1 MKKIYSIILTATALI
16 LASPMVGAQNG
27 DATTYGEYSINGQ
40 ITDPNHGTI
49 LQWPKDN
56 GVHVDDGASFG
67 YSKNISS
74 PQSDGTYWIKLE
86 SFATGDA
93 TFVQTSVPADIVLV
107 LDISSSM
114 CSYRGTDVDYF
125 LDVNYVFNHI
135 NSSNGAGSAKPFTY
149 RWINEYKNELY
160 YLAPGAENNATNRK
174 QIGTETT
181 GTGGNTRYFLYYED
195 GGTKYYLNPNGT
207 VAGTTRPAGVT
218 SNSATIYTGSLIHY
232 RQKERIDALK
242 TAVKAFIDVIDH
254 NDQYEDETNDK
265 PRGGRLGNRI
275 SIVTFAGDTTIV
287 NALNVGDLGSGKAAQ
302 LKDKVDMIV
311 LAGSTRQDRGL
322 QAANNQL
329 KNYAQAGSSRTVVL
343 FTDGEPYYSN
353 TSTST
358 LYNNGIT
365 QALKAKTA
373 DNPAT
378 STVEGYGATVF
389 TVGLFSS
396 TQGENSNVWKFMNYM
411 SSNAPS
417 ASSMTSP
424 GSDFDK
430 NLNFYKDA
438 TSDTVDLTAVFTEI
452 ANQSGGSSTAL
463 SAASANVDVVSNSF
477 ILPEGTNTDNV
488 ASVVKLFFAKLD
500 HMENG
505 EYVFEEE
512 YLKDHTPANYTYKV
526 LNANGTPTGDPIKVD
541 AGVNV
546 TLSGTR
552 EIKVKGF
559 DYRSCFCGPIYKDN
573 YDPAQHTAAENAD
586 PANIKGY
593 QGYKLIIMIPI
604 KMNPDAV
611 GGPNVA
617 TNAAGSGI
625 FITDGDQ
632 SALVPYISPTVSL
645 PVNIHITKKGLDAGE
660 SAKFRIDRAVLPE
673 GDVNVTTLTDWHYVS
688 TVFVTNSPNTH
699 QHTTAGD
706 PIVKVIGLPANIEV
720 TEGTGESATTKQ
732 KNVVYRITEEPWSWS
747 YDPQTAPQYTNTS
760 SVTNPFTFDNKKKD
774 NIDVQ
779 VRHAESK
786 ATNIFKRGV
795 ATATG
800 NALFDDSK
808 DNGR

>member
-1 MKKIYSIILTATALI
+1 MKQLYSIILTATVL
-16 LASPMVGAQNG
+16 LAFSPMASAQG
-27 DATTYGEYSINGQ
+27 QYSIDGQ
-40 ITDPNHGTI
+40 IKDPKHGTT
-49 LQWPKDN
+49 LLWPKDN

-114 CSYRGTDVDYF
+114 CSYRGTDMDYF

-135 NSSNGAGSAKPFTY
+135 NSSNGAGEAKPFNY
-149 RWINEYKNELY
+149 KYINQYKSNLY
-160 YLAPGAENNATNRK
+160 YLAPGAENNAANRK
-174 QIGTETT
+174 QIGTETS
-181 GTGGNTRYFLYYED
+181 GSGNNTKYYLYYED
-195 GGTKYYLNPNGT
+195 GGTKYYLNPDGT

-218 SNSATIYTGSLIHY
+218 GNTTTLYAGILVHY
-232 RQKERIDALK
+232 RQRERIDALK

-254 NDQYEDETNDK
+254 NDEYEDDDDDDPTNDK
-265 PRGGRLGNRI
+265 QRDSRLGNRI
-275 SIVTFAGDTTIV
+275 SIITFAGTASVV
-287 NALNVGDLGSGKAAQ
+287 NALNVGDLGDGKAAT
-302 LKDKVDMIV
+302 LKDKVDKIV
-311 LAGSTRQDRGL
+311 LAGNTRQDRGL
-322 QAANNQL
+322 EAANTQL
-329 KNYAQAGSSRTVVL
+329 GNYAQTGSTRTVVL
-343 FTDGEPYYSN
+343 FTDGEPYWSG
-353 TSTST
+353 TSTNT

-365 QALKAKTA
+365 QALKTKKE
-373 DNPAT
+373 DDPST
-378 STVEGYGATVF
+378 SDVEGYGATVF
-389 TVGLFSS
+389 TVGLFS
-396 TQGENSNVWKFMNYM
+396 TTHNGDNVWKFMNYM

-424 GSDFDK
+424 GSDFDSG
-430 NLNFYKDA
+430 LGFYKDA
-438 TSDTVDLTAVFTEI
+438 TSETVDLTAVFTEI
-452 ANQSGGSSTAL
+452 ASQAGGSSTAL

-477 ILPEGTNTDNV
+477 ILPDGTNTDNV
-488 ASVVKLFFAKLD
+488 ASVVKLFFAKLEKI
-500 HMENG
+500 ENG
-505 EYVFEEE
+505 EYKFYEE
-512 YLKDHTPANYTYKV
+512 YLKGHTPADYTYKV

-541 AGVNV
+541 ANVNV

-573 YDPAQHTAAENAD
+573 YDPSQHTDAENAD

-632 SALVPYISPTVSL
+632 NALVPYISPTVSL
-645 PVNIHITKKGLDAGE
+645 PVNIHITKTGLEPGE
-660 SAKFRIDRAVLPE
+660 SAKFKIERAILPE
-673 GDVNVTTLTDWHYVS
+673 GNVNVANLTDWHYVS
-688 TVFVTNSPNTH
+688 TVFVTKR
-699 QHTTAGD
+699 QGQTTE
-706 PIVKVIGLPANIEV
+706 PIVKVTGLPANVEV
-720 TEGTGESATTKQ
+720 KEGTGESATTKQ
-732 KNVVYRITEEPWSWS
+732 KDVVYRITEEPWSWS
-747 YDPQTAPQYTNTS
+747 YDPQTDPQYTNTS
-760 SVTNPFTFDNKKKD
+760 SITNPFTFDNKKKD
-774 NIDVQ
+774 NIDVL

-786 ATNIFKRGV
+786 ATNIFKSGV
-795 ATATG
+795 VT
-800 NALFDDSK
+800 NNVRYDDSK
-808 DNGR
+808 TNSR

>member
-1 MKKIYSIILTATALI
+1 MKQLYSIILTATAL
-16 LASPMVGAQNG
+16 LAISPMAGAQNR
-27 DATTYGEYSINGQ
+27 DATYGEYSINGQ
-40 ITDPNHGTI
+40 IKDHKYGTI
-49 LQWPKDN
+49 LDWPKDN
-56 GVHVDDGASFG
+56 GVHIDDGASFG

-114 CSYRGTDVDYF
+114 CSYRGSDMGYF

-135 NSSNGAGSAKPFTY
+135 NSSNGAGEAKPFSY
-149 RWINEYKNELY
+149 KYINTYKNDLY
-160 YLAPGAENNATNRK
+160 YLAPGAENNAANRK

-181 GTGGNTRYFLYYED
+181 GGGNNTRYYLYYTD

-207 VAGTTRPAGVT
+207 VAGTDRPSGVT
-218 SNSATIYTGSLIHY
+218 GNTTTLYTGTLIHY

-242 TAVKAFIDVIDH
+242 TAVNAFIDVIDH
-254 NDQYEDETNDK
+254 NDQYEDSTNDH
-265 PRGGRLGNRI
+265 PREGGRLGNRI
-275 SIVTFAGDTTIV
+275 SIVTFAGTASVV
-287 NALNVGDLGSGKAAQ
+287 NALNVGDLGNGKAAE
-302 LKDKVDMIV
+302 LKDKVNKIV

-322 QAANNQL
+322 EQANSQFGS
-329 KNYAQAGSSRTVVL
+329 YAQAGSTRTVVL

-353 TSTST
+353 TSTTT

-365 QALKAKTA
+365 QAKKAKTA
-373 DNPAT
+373 DNPTT

-396 TQGENSNVWKFMNYM
+396 THGENSDVWKFMNYM

-417 ASSMTSP
+417 AESMSSP

-430 NLNFYKDA
+430 NLKFYKDA
-438 TSDTVDLTAVFTEI
+438 TSDTVDLTAVFKEI
-452 ANQSGGSSTAL
+452 AEQSGGSSTAL

-477 ILPEGTNTDNV
+477 ILPDDTDTDNIS
-488 ASVVKLFFAKLD
+488 SVVKLFFAKLEKI
-500 HMENG
+500 ENG
-505 EYVFEEE
+505 EYKFYEE
-512 YLKDHTPANYTYKV
+512 YLKGHTPADYTYKV

-541 AGVNV
+541 ANVNV

-573 YDPAQHTAAENAD
+573 YDPSQHTAAENAD

-617 TNAAGSGI
+617 TNASGSGI

-645 PVNIHITKKGLDAGE
+645 PVNIHITKTGLSDGE
-660 SAKFRIDRAVLPE
+660 SAKFKIERAILPE
-673 GDVNVTTLTDWHYVS
+673 GDVNVSTLTGWHYVS
-688 TVFVTNSPNTH
+688 TVFVTKRKG
-699 QHTTAGD
+699 TTGD
-706 PIVKVIGLPANIEV
+706 PIVKVIGLPANIDV
-720 TEGTGESATTKQ
+720 TEGEGDSATTKQ

-747 YDPQTAPQYTNTS
+747 YDPQTAPQYTNTMS
-760 SVTNPFTFDNKKKD
+760 IVNPFTFGNKKKD
-774 NIDVQ
+774 NIDVLI
-779 VRHAESK
+779 RHAESK
-786 ATNIFKRGV
+786 ATNIFKSGV
-795 ATATG
+795 VT
-800 NALFDDSK
+800 NNVRYDDSK
-808 DNGR
+808 TNSR

>member
-114 CSYRGTDVDYF
+114 CSYRGTDMGYF

-149 RWINEYKNELY
+149 RWINEYKNDLY
-160 YLAPGAENNATNRK
+160 YLAPDAENNATNRK
-174 QIGTETT
+174 PIGTETT
-181 GTGGNTRYFLYYED
+181 TSGNTTRYFLYYTD

-207 VAGTTRPAGVT
+207 VAGTTRPDGVT
-218 SNSATIYTGSLIHY
+218 SNTATLYTGSLIHY

-254 NDQYEDETNDK
+254 NDAYEDDTNDK
-265 PRGGRLGNRI
+265 PRDERLGNRI
-275 SIVTFAGDTTIV
+275 SIITFAGSASVV

-311 LAGSTRQDRGL
+311 LAGSTRQDLGL
-322 QAANNQL
+322 QSANTQL
-329 KNYAQAGSSRTVVL
+329 GNYAKAGSTRTVVL

-353 TSTST
+353 TNTNT

-365 QALKAKTA
+365 QALKTKTK

-378 STVEGYGATVF
+378 EDTVEGYGATVF

-396 TQGENSNVWKFMNYM
+396 THNGDNVWKFMNYM

-424 GSDFDK
+424 GSDFDSG
-430 NLNFYKDA
+430 LNYYKDA

-452 ANQSGGSSTAL
+452 ASQAGGSSTAL

-477 ILPEGTNTDNV
+477 ILPDGTNTDNV

-500 HMENG
+500 KIENG
-505 EYVFEEE
+505 EYKFKEE
-512 YLKDHTPANYTYKV
+512 YLKGYTPADYTYKV

-541 AGVNV
+541 ANVSV

-632 SALVPYISPTVSL
+632 NALVPYISPTVSL
-645 PVNIHITKKGLDAGE
+645 PVNIHITKTGLEAGE
-660 SAKFRIDRAVLPE
+660 SAKFEIERAILPE
-673 GDVNVTTLTDWHYVS
+673 GDVNVTTLTGWHYVS
-688 TVFVTNSPNTH
+688 TVFVTKRKG
-699 QHTTAGD
+699 TTGD
-706 PIVKVIGLPANIEV
+706 PIVKVIGLPANIDV
-720 TEGTGESATTKQ
+720 TEGEGDSATTSQ

-747 YDPQTAPQYTNTS
+747 YDPQTAPQYTNTTS
-760 SVTNPFTFDNKKKD
+760 ITNPFTFGNKKKD
-774 NIDVQ
+774 NIDVLI
-779 VRHAESK
+779 RHAESK
-786 ATNIFKRGV
+786 ATNIFKSGV
-795 ATATG
+795 VTG
-800 NALFDDSK
+800 NVRFDDSK

>member
-1 MKKIYSIILTATALI
+1 MKKIYSIILTATAL
-16 LASPMVGAQNG
+16 LAFSPMAGAQG
-27 DATTYGEYSINGQ
+27 QYSIDGQ
-40 ITDPNHGTI
+40 IKDPKDHTTT
-49 LQWPKDN
+49 LKWPKDN

-114 CSYRGTDVDYF
+114 CSYRGTDMDYF

-135 NSSNGAGSAKPFTY
+135 NSSNGAGEAKPFNY
-149 RWINEYKNELY
+149 KYINQYKSNLY
-160 YLAPGAENNATNRK
+160 YLAPGAENNAANRK
-174 QIGTETT
+174 QIGTETS
-181 GTGGNTRYFLYYED
+181 GSGNNTKYYLYYED
-195 GGTKYYLNPNGT
+195 GGTKYYLNPDGT

-218 SNSATIYTGSLIHY
+218 GNTTTLYAGILVHY
-232 RQKERIDALK
+232 RQRERIDALK

-254 NDQYEDETNDK
+254 NDEYEDDDDDDPTNDK
-265 PRGGRLGNRI
+265 QRDSRLGNRI
-275 SIVTFAGDTTIV
+275 SIITFAGTASVV
-287 NALNVGDLGSGKAAQ
+287 NALNVGDLGDGKAAT
-302 LKDKVDMIV
+302 LKDKVDKIV
-311 LAGSTRQDRGL
+311 LAGNTRQDRGL
-322 QAANNQL
+322 EAANTQL
-329 KNYAQAGSSRTVVL
+329 GTYAQAGSTRTVVL
-343 FTDGEPYYSN
+343 FTDGEPYWSG
-353 TSTST
+353 TSTNT

-365 QALKAKTA
+365 QALKTKTE
-373 DNPAT
+373 DNPST

-396 TQGENSNVWKFMNYM
+396 THNGDNVWKFMNYM
-411 SSNAPS
+411 SSNAPT

-424 GSDFDK
+424 GSDFDSG
-430 NLNFYKDA
+430 LGYYKDA
-438 TSDTVDLTAVFTEI
+438 TSETVDLTAVFTEI
-452 ANQSGGSSTAL
+452 ASQAGGSSTSL

-477 ILPEGTNTDNV
+477 ILPENTDNDNI

-500 HMENG
+500 KIENG
-505 EYVFEEE
+505 EYKFEEE
-512 YLKDHTPANYTYKV
+512 YIKGHTPANYTYRV

-541 AGVNV
+541 ANVGV

-559 DYRSCFCGPIYKDN
+559 DYRSCFCGPIYKDG
-573 YDPAQHTAAENAD
+573 YDPKQHTAAENAD

-625 FITDGDQ
+625 FITDGEEN
-632 SALVPYISPTVSL
+632 ALVPYISPTVSL
-645 PVNIHITKKGLDAGE
+645 PVNIHITKTGLEAGE
-660 SAKFRIDRAVLPE
+660 SAKFKIERAILPE
-673 GDVNVTTLTDWHYVS
+673 GDVNVANLTEWHYVS
-688 TVFVTNSPNTH
+688 TVFVTKR
-699 QHTTAGD
+699 QGQTTD
-706 PIVKVIGLPANIEV
+706 PIVKVIGLPANVEV
-720 TEGTGESATTKQ
+720 KEGTGESAVTKQ
-732 KNVVYRITEEPWSWS
+732 KDVVYRITEEPWSWS
-747 YDPQTAPQYTNTS
+747 YDPQTDPQYTNTS

-774 NIDVQ
+774 NIDVL

-786 ATNIFKRGV
+786 ATNIFKSGV
-795 ATATG
+795 VT
-800 NALFDDSK
+800 NNVRYDDSK
-808 DNGR
+808 TNSR

>member
-1 MKKIYSIILTATALI
+1 MKQLYSIILTATAL
-16 LASPMVGAQNG
+16 LAISPMAGAQNR
-27 DATTYGEYSINGQ
+27 DATYGEWSINGQ
-40 ITDPNHGTI
+40 IKDLKYGTI
-49 LQWPKDN
+49 LAWPNNN
-56 GVHVDDGASFG
+56 GVHIDNGASFG
-67 YSKNISS
+67 YSKDISS

-93 TFVQTSVPADIVLV
+93 TFIQTSVPADIVLV

-114 CSYRGTDVDYF
+114 CNTRGNKTDYYVDVDYVSNH
-125 LDVNYVFNHI
+125 VNTG
-135 NSSNGAGSAKPFTY
+135 NGGLEPFTY
-149 RWINEYKNELY
+149 TNIHNNESVLY

-181 GTGGNTRYFLYYED
+181 GSGNNTKYYLYYTD
-195 GGTKYYLNPNGT
+195 GGTKYYLNPNGS
-207 VAGTTRPAGVT
+207 VAGTTRPDGVRGAST
-218 SNSATIYTGSLIHY
+218 TLFTGSLIHY
-232 RQKERIDALK
+232 RRQQRIDALRS
-242 TAVKAFIDVIDH
+242 AVNAFIDVIDH
-254 NDQYEDETNDK
+254 NDQYEDDTNDK
-265 PRGGRLGNRI
+265 PREGGRLGNRI
-275 SIVTFAGDTTIV
+275 SIITFASADNVTVV
-287 NALNVGDLGSGKAAQ
+287 NALNLGDLGSGKAAQ
-302 LKDKVDMIV
+302 LKNKVNSIR
-311 LAGSTRQDRGL
+311 LYSGTRQDEGL
-322 QAANNQL
+322 IAANTQL
-329 KNYAQAGSSRTVVL
+329 GNYAQAGSSRTVVL
-343 FTDGEPYYSN
+343 FTDGDPYAGNLSD
-353 TSTST
+353 TEI
-358 LYNNGIT
+358 YNYGLT
-365 QALKAKTA
+365 AALKAKTK
-373 DNPAT
+373 DDPET
-378 STVEGYGATVF
+378 STVEGYGATVY
-389 TVGLFSS
+389 TVGLFSQ
-396 TQGENSNVWKFMNYM
+396 TYGENTEIWRFMNYA

-477 ILPEGTNTDNV
+477 ILPDGTNTDNV

-512 YLKDHTPANYTYKV
+512 FLKGHTPASYTYRV
-526 LNANGTPTGDPIKVD
+526 LNDNGTPTGDPIKVD
-541 AGVNV
+541 ANVNV

-573 YDPAQHTAAENAD
+573 YDPSQHTDAENAD
-586 PANIKGY
+586 PANIKDY

-617 TNAAGSGI
+617 TNASGSGI

-645 PVNIHITKKGLDAGE
+645 PVNIHIKKTGLSDGE
-660 SAKFRIDRAVLPE
+660 SAKFRIERAILPE
-673 GDVNVTTLTDWHYVS
+673 GDVNVTTLTGWHYVS
-688 TVFVTNSPNTH
+688 TVFVTKRKG
-699 QHTTAGD
+699 TTGD
-706 PIVKVIGLPANIEV
+706 PIVKVIGLPADIDV
-720 TEGTGESATTKQ
+720 TEGEGDSATTQK

-747 YDPQTAPQYTNTS
+747 YDPQTAPQYTNTIS
-760 SVTNPFTFDNKKKD
+760 ITNPFTFDNKKKE
-774 NIDVQ
+774 NIDVLIK
-779 VRHAESK
+779 HAESK
-786 ATNIFKRGV
+786 ATNSFKPKADGSTV
-795 ATATG
+795 G
-800 NALFDDSK
+800 DVKYDDSK
-808 DNGR
+808 TNTRP

>member
-1 MKKIYSIILTATALI
+1 MKQLYSIILTATVL
-16 LASPMVGAQNG
+16 LAFSPMASAQG
-27 DATTYGEYSINGQ
+27 QYSIDGQ
-40 ITDPNHGTI
+40 IKDPKHGTT
-49 LQWPKDN
+49 LLWPKDN

-114 CSYRGTDVDYF
+114 CSYRGTDMDYF

-135 NSSNGAGSAKPFTY
+135 NSSNGAGEAKPFNY
-149 RWINEYKNELY
+149 KYINQYKSNLY
-160 YLAPGAENNATNRK
+160 YLAPGAENNAANRK
-174 QIGTETT
+174 QIGTETS
-181 GTGGNTRYFLYYED
+181 GSGNNTKYYLYYED
-195 GGTKYYLNPNGT
+195 GGTKYYLNPDGT

-218 SNSATIYTGSLIHY
+218 GNTTTLYAGILVHY
-232 RQKERIDALK
+232 RQRERIDALK

-254 NDQYEDETNDK
+254 NDEYEDDDDDDPTNDK
-265 PRGGRLGNRI
+265 QRDSRLGNRI
-275 SIVTFAGDTTIV
+275 SIITFAGTASVV
-287 NALNVGDLGSGKAAQ
+287 NALNVGDLGDGKAAT
-302 LKDKVDMIV
+302 LKDKVDKIV
-311 LAGSTRQDRGL
+311 LAGNTRQDRGL
-322 QAANNQL
+322 EAANTQL
-329 KNYAQAGSSRTVVL
+329 GNYAQTGSTRTVVL
-343 FTDGEPYYSN
+343 FTDGEPYWSG
-353 TSTST
+353 TSTNT

-365 QALKAKTA
+365 QALKTKKE
-373 DNPAT
+373 DDPST
-378 STVEGYGATVF
+378 SDVEGYGATVF
-389 TVGLFSS
+389 TVGLFS
-396 TQGENSNVWKFMNYM
+396 TTHNGDNVWKFMNYM

-424 GSDFDK
+424 GSDFDSG
-430 NLNFYKDA
+430 LGFYKDA
-438 TSDTVDLTAVFTEI
+438 TSETVDLTAVFTEI
-452 ANQSGGSSTAL
+452 ASQAGGSSTAL

-477 ILPEGTNTDNV
+477 ILPDGTNTDNV

-512 YLKDHTPANYTYKV
+512 YLKGHTPADYTYKV

-541 AGVNV
+541 ANVSV

-559 DYRSCFCGPIYKDN
+559 DYRSCFCGPIYKDG
-573 YDPAQHTAAENAD
+573 YDPKQHTAAENAD

-593 QGYKLIIMIPI
+593 QGYKIIIMIPI

-625 FITDGDQ
+625 FITDGEQ
-632 SALVPYISPTVSL
+632 NALVPYISPTVSL
-645 PVNIHITKKGLDAGE
+645 PVNIHITKSGLEPGE
-660 SAKFRIDRAVLPE
+660 SAKFKIERAILPE
-673 GDVNVTTLTDWHYVS
+673 GNVNVANLTEWHYVS
-688 TVFVTNSPNTH
+688 TVFVTKR
-699 QHTTAGD
+699 QGQTTD
-706 PIVKVIGLPANIEV
+706 PIVKVIGLPANVEV
-720 TEGTGESATTKQ
+720 KEGTGESAVTKQ
-732 KNVVYRITEEPWSWS
+732 KDVVYRITEEPWSWS
-747 YDPQTAPQYTNTS
+747 YDPQTDPQYTNTS
-760 SVTNPFTFDNKKKD
+760 SITNPFTFDNKKKD
-774 NIDVQ
+774 NIDVL

-795 ATATG
+795 VDG
-800 NALFDDSK
+800 NVRYDDSK
-808 DNGR
+808 TNTRP

>member
-1 MKKIYSIILTATALI
+1 MKQLYSIILTATAL
-16 LASPMVGAQNG
+16 LAISPMAGAQNR
-27 DATTYGEYSINGQ
+27 DATYGEWSINGQ
-40 ITDPNHGTI
+40 IKDLKYGTI
-49 LQWPKDN
+49 LAWPNNN
-56 GVHVDDGASFG
+56 GVHIDNGASFG
-67 YSKNISS
+67 YSKDISS

-93 TFVQTSVPADIVLV
+93 TFIQTSVPADIVLV

-114 CSYRGTDVDYF
+114 CNTRGNKTDYYVDVDYVSNH
-125 LDVNYVFNHI
+125 VNTG
-135 NSSNGAGSAKPFTY
+135 NGGLEPFTY
-149 RWINEYKNELY
+149 TNIHNNESVLY

-181 GTGGNTRYFLYYED
+181 GSGNNTKYYLYYTD
-195 GGTKYYLNPNGT
+195 GGTKYYLNPNGS
-207 VAGTTRPAGVT
+207 VAGTTRPDGVRGAST
-218 SNSATIYTGSLIHY
+218 TLFTGSLIHY
-232 RQKERIDALK
+232 RRQQRIDALRS
-242 TAVKAFIDVIDH
+242 AVNAFIDVIDH
-254 NDQYEDETNDK
+254 NDQYEDDTNDK
-265 PRGGRLGNRI
+265 PREGGRLGNRI
-275 SIVTFAGDTTIV
+275 SIITFASADNVTVV
-287 NALNVGDLGSGKAAQ
+287 NALNLGDLGSGKAAQ
-302 LKDKVDMIV
+302 LKNKVNSIR
-311 LAGSTRQDRGL
+311 LYSGTRQDEGL
-322 QAANNQL
+322 IAANTQL
-329 KNYAQAGSSRTVVL
+329 GNYAQAGSSRTVVL
-343 FTDGEPYYSN
+343 FTDGDPYAGNLSD
-353 TSTST
+353 TEI
-358 LYNNGIT
+358 YNYGLT
-365 QALKAKTA
+365 AALKAKTK
-373 DNPAT
+373 DDPET
-378 STVEGYGATVF
+378 STVEGYGATVY
-389 TVGLFSS
+389 TVGLFSQ
-396 TQGENSNVWKFMNYM
+396 TYGENTEIWRFMNYA

-477 ILPEGTNTDNV
+477 ILPDGTNTDNV

-512 YLKDHTPANYTYKV
+512 YLKGHTPASYTYRV
-526 LNANGTPTGDPIKVD
+526 LNDNGTPTGDPIKVD
-541 AGVNV
+541 ANVNV

-573 YDPAQHTAAENAD
+573 YDPSQHTDAENAD
-586 PANIKGY
+586 PANIKDY

-617 TNAAGSGI
+617 TNASGSGI

-645 PVNIHITKKGLDAGE
+645 PVNIHIKKTGLSDGE
-660 SAKFRIDRAVLPE
+660 SAKFKIERAILPE
-673 GDVNVTTLTDWHYVS
+673 GDVNVTTLTGWHYVS
-688 TVFVTNSPNTH
+688 TVFVTKRKG
-699 QHTTAGD
+699 TTGD
-706 PIVKVIGLPANIEV
+706 PIVKVIGLPADIDV
-720 TEGTGESATTKQ
+720 TEGEGDSATTQK

-747 YDPQTAPQYTNTS
+747 YDPQTAPQYTNTIS
-760 SVTNPFTFDNKKKD
+760 ITNPFTFDNKKKE
-774 NIDVQ
+774 NIDVLIK
-779 VRHAESK
+779 HAESK
-786 ATNIFKRGV
+786 ATNSFKPKADGSTV
-795 ATATG
+795 G
-800 NALFDDSK
+800 DVKYDDSK
-808 DNGR
+808 TNTRP

>member
-1 MKKIYSIILTATALI
+1 MKKIYSIILTATAL
-16 LASPMVGAQNG
+16 LAFSPMAGAQG
-27 DATTYGEYSINGQ
+27 QYSIDG
-40 ITDPNHGTI
+40 IIKDPKYGTT

-56 GVHVDDGASFG
+56 GVHVDNGASFG

-86 SFATGDA
+86 SFATGNA

-114 CSYRGTDVDYF
+114 CSYRGTDMDYF

-135 NSSNGAGSAKPFTY
+135 NSSNGAGEAKPFNY
-149 RWINEYKNELY
+149 KYINQYKSDLY
-160 YLAPGAENNATNRK
+160 YLAPGAENNAANRK
-174 QIGTETT
+174 QIGTETS
-181 GTGGNTRYFLYYED
+181 GSGNNTKYYLYYED
-195 GGTKYYLNPNGT
+195 GGTKYYLNADGT
-207 VAGTTRPAGVT
+207 VAGTTQPAGVT
-218 SNSATIYTGSLIHY
+218 GNTTTLYKGSLIHY
-232 RQKERIDALK
+232 RQRERIDALK

-254 NDQYEDETNDK
+254 NDEYEEDEDDDPTNDK
-265 PRGGRLGNRI
+265 KRDSRLGNRI
-275 SIVTFAGDTTIV
+275 SIITFAGTASVV
-287 NALNVGDLGSGKAAQ
+287 NALNVGDLGDGKAAT

-311 LAGSTRQDRGL
+311 LAGNTRQDRGL
-322 QAANNQL
+322 EAANTQL
-329 KNYAQAGSSRTVVL
+329 GNYAQAGSTRTVVL
-343 FTDGEPYYSN
+343 FTDGEPYWSG
-353 TSTST
+353 TSTNT

-365 QALKAKTA
+365 QALKTKKE
-373 DNPAT
+373 DNPET
-378 STVEGYGATVF
+378 SDVEGYGATVF

-396 TQGENSNVWKFMNYM
+396 THNGDNVWKFMNYM

-424 GSDFDK
+424 GSDFDSG
-430 NLNFYKDA
+430 LGFYKDA
-438 TSDTVDLTAVFTEI
+438 TSETVDLTAVFTEI
-452 ANQSGGSSTAL
+452 ASQAGGSSTAL

-477 ILPEGTNTDNV
+477 ILPENTDNDNI

-500 HMENG
+500 KIENG
-505 EYVFEEE
+505 EYKFEEE
-512 YLKDHTPANYTYKV
+512 YIKGNTPANYTYRV

-541 AGVNV
+541 ANVSV

-559 DYRSCFCGPIYKDN
+559 DYRSCFCGPIYKDG
-573 YDPAQHTAAENAD
+573 YDPNQHTAAENAD

-632 SALVPYISPTVSL
+632 NALVPYISPTVSL
-645 PVNIHITKKGLDAGE
+645 PVNIHITKTGLEPGE
-660 SAKFRIDRAVLPE
+660 SAKFKIERAILPE
-673 GDVNVTTLTDWHYVS
+673 GNVNVANLTDWHYVS
-688 TVFVTNSPNTH
+688 TVFVTKR
-699 QHTTAGD
+699 QGQTTE
-706 PIVKVIGLPANIEV
+706 PIVKVIGLPANVEV
-720 TEGTGESATTKQ
+720 KEGTGESATTKQ
-732 KNVVYRITEEPWSWS
+732 KDVVYRITEEPWSWS
-747 YDPQTAPQYTNTS
+747 YDPQTDPQYTNTS
-760 SVTNPFTFDNKKKD
+760 SITNPFTFDNKKKD
-774 NIDVQ
+774 NIDVL

-786 ATNIFKRGV
+786 ATNIFKSGV
-795 ATATG
+795 VT
-800 NALFDDSK
+800 NNVRYDDSK
-808 DNGR
+808 TNSR

>member
-1 MKKIYSIILTATALI
+1 MKQLYSIILTATAL
-16 LASPMVGAQNG
+16 LAFSPMAGAQNR
-27 DATTYGEYSINGQ
+27 DATYGEYSINGQ

-49 LQWPKDN
+49 LKWPKDN

-114 CSYRGTDVDYF
+114 CSYRGNDTGYF

-135 NSSNGAGSAKPFTY
+135 NSSNGAGEAKPFNY
-149 RWINEYKNELY
+149 KYIDQYKNDLY
-160 YLAPGAENNATNRK
+160 YLAPGAENNAANRK
-174 QIGTETT
+174 QIGTETS
-181 GTGGNTRYFLYYED
+181 GSGNNTKYYLYYED
-195 GGTKYYLNPNGT
+195 GGTKYYLNADGT

-218 SNSATIYTGSLIHY
+218 GNTTTLYKGSLVHN
-232 RQKERIDALK
+232 RRKERIDALK
-242 TAVKAFIDVIDH
+242 TAVNAFIDVIDH
-254 NDQYEDETNDK
+254 NDQYEDATNDH
-265 PRGGRLGNRI
+265 PREGGRLGNRI
-275 SIVTFAGDTTIV
+275 SIVTFAGSASVV
-287 NALNVGDLGSGKAAQ
+287 NALNVGDLGNGKAAE
-302 LKDKVDMIV
+302 LKDKVNKIV
-311 LAGSTRQDRGL
+311 LAGNTRQDRGL
-322 QAANNQL
+322 EQANSQFGS
-329 KNYAQAGSSRTVVL
+329 YAQVGSSRTVVL
-343 FTDGEPYYSN
+343 FTDGEPYMSGN
-353 TSTST
+353 STTT

-365 QALKAKTA
+365 QALKAKTV

-389 TVGLFSS
+389 TVGLFS
-396 TQGENSNVWKFMNYM
+396 TTHGENSDVWKFMNYM

-452 ANQSGGSSTAL
+452 ANQSGGSSTVL

-477 ILPEGTNTDNV
+477 ILPDDTNTDNIS
-488 ASVVKLFFAKLD
+488 SVVKLFFAKLEKI
-500 HMENG
+500 ENG
-505 EYVFEEE
+505 EYKFYEE
-512 YLKDHTPANYTYKV
+512 YLKGHTPADYTYKV

-541 AGVNV
+541 ANVNV

-573 YDPAQHTAAENAD
+573 YDPSQHTDAENED

-632 SALVPYISPTVSL
+632 NALVPYISPTVSL
-645 PVNIHITKKGLDAGE
+645 PVNIHITKKGLEAGE
-660 SAKFRIDRAVLPE
+660 SAKFKIERAILPE
-673 GDVNVTTLTDWHYVS
+673 GDVNVANLTDWHYVS
-688 TVFVTNSPNTH
+688 TVFVTKRKG
-699 QHTTAGD
+699 TTGD
-706 PIVKVIGLPANIEV
+706 PIVKVIGLPANIDV
-720 TEGTGESATTKQ
+720 KEGEGDSATTKQ
-732 KNVVYRITEEPWSWS
+732 KNVVYRITEETWSWS
-747 YDPQTAPQYTNTS
+747 YDPQTDPQYTNTS
-760 SVTNPFTFDNKKKD
+760 SITNPFTFDNKKKD
-774 NIDVQ
+774 NIDVL

-795 ATATG
+795 VDG
-800 NALFDDSK
+800 NVRYDDSK
-808 DNGR
+808 TNTRP

>member
-1 MKKIYSIILTATALI
+1 MKQLYSIILTATAL
-16 LASPMVGAQNG
+16 LAISPMAGAQNR
-27 DATTYGEYSINGQ
+27 DATYGEYSINGQ
-40 ITDPNHGTI
+40 IKDHKYGTI
-49 LQWPKDN
+49 LDWPKDN
-56 GVHVDDGASFG
+56 GVHIDDGASFG

-114 CSYRGTDVDYF
+114 CSYRGSDMGYF

-135 NSSNGAGSAKPFTY
+135 NSSNGAGEAKPFSY
-149 RWINEYKNELY
+149 KYINTYKNDLY
-160 YLAPGAENNATNRK
+160 YLAPGAENNAANRK

-181 GTGGNTRYFLYYED
+181 GGGNNTRYYLYYTD

-207 VAGTTRPAGVT
+207 VAGTDRPSGVT
-218 SNSATIYTGSLIHY
+218 GNTTTLYTGTLIHY

-242 TAVKAFIDVIDH
+242 TAVNAFIDVIDH
-254 NDQYEDETNDK
+254 NDQYEDSTNDH
-265 PRGGRLGNRI
+265 PREGGRLGNRI
-275 SIVTFAGDTTIV
+275 SIVTFAGTASVV
-287 NALNVGDLGSGKAAQ
+287 NALNVGDLGSGKAAE
-302 LKDKVDMIV
+302 LKDKVNKIV

-322 QAANNQL
+322 EQANSQFGS
-329 KNYAQAGSSRTVVL
+329 YAQAGSTRTVVL

-353 TSTST
+353 TSTTT

-365 QALKAKTA
+365 QAKKAKTA
-373 DNPAT
+373 DNPTT

-396 TQGENSNVWKFMNYM
+396 THGENSDVWKFMNYM

-417 ASSMTSP
+417 AESMSSP

-430 NLNFYKDA
+430 NLKFYKDA
-438 TSDTVDLTAVFTEI
+438 TSDTVDLTAVFKEI
-452 ANQSGGSSTAL
+452 AEQSGGSSTAL

-477 ILPEGTNTDNV
+477 ILPDDTDTDNIS
-488 ASVVKLFFAKLD
+488 SVVKLFFAKLEKI
-500 HMENG
+500 ENG
-505 EYVFEEE
+505 EYKFYEE
-512 YLKDHTPANYTYKV
+512 YLKGHTPADYTYKV

-541 AGVNV
+541 ANVNV

-573 YDPAQHTAAENAD
+573 YDPSQHTAAENAD

-617 TNAAGSGI
+617 TNASGSGI

-632 SALVPYISPTVSL
+632 NALVPYISPTVSL
-645 PVNIHITKKGLDAGE
+645 PVNIHITKTGLSDGE
-660 SAKFRIDRAVLPE
+660 SAKFKIERAILPE
-673 GDVNVTTLTDWHYVS
+673 DDVNVSTLTGWHYVS
-688 TVFVTNSPNTH
+688 TVFVTKRKGST
-699 QHTTAGD
+699 GD
-706 PIVKVIGLPANIEV
+706 PIVKVIGLPANIDV
-720 TEGTGESATTKQ
+720 TEGEGDSATTEQ
-732 KNVVYRITEEPWSWS
+732 KDVVYRITEEPWSWS
-747 YDPQTAPQYTNTS
+747 YDPQTAPQYTNTMS
-760 SVTNPFTFDNKKKD
+760 IVNPFTFGNKKKD
-774 NIDVQ
+774 NIDVLI
-779 VRHAESK
+779 RHAESK
-786 ATNIFKRGV
+786 ATNIFKSGV
-795 ATATG
+795 VT
-800 NALFDDSK
+800 NNVRYDDSK
-808 DNGR
+808 TNSR

>member
-1 MKKIYSIILTATALI
+1 MKKLYSIILTATVLHAF
-16 LASPMVGAQNG
+16 SPMASAQG
-27 DATTYGEYSINGQ
+27 QYSI
-40 ITDPNHGTI
+40 DGTI
-49 LQWPKDN
+49 KDPKYGTTLQWPKDN
-56 GVHVDDGASFG
+56 GVHVDNGASFG

-86 SFATGDA
+86 SFATGNA

-114 CSYRGTDVDYF
+114 CSYRGTDKDYF

-135 NSSNGAGSAKPFTY
+135 NSSNGAGEAKPFNY
-149 RWINEYKNELY
+149 KYINQYKSNLY
-160 YLAPGAENNATNRK
+160 YLAPGAENNAANRK
-174 QIGTETT
+174 QIGTETS
-181 GTGGNTRYFLYYED
+181 GSGNNTKYYLYYED
-195 GGTKYYLNPNGT
+195 GGTKYYLNPDGT

-218 SNSATIYTGSLIHY
+218 GNTTTLYAGILVHY
-232 RQKERIDALK
+232 RQRERIDALK

-254 NDQYEDETNDK
+254 NDEYEEDDDDDPTNDK
-265 PRGGRLGNRI
+265 KRDSRLGNRI
-275 SIVTFAGDTTIV
+275 SIITFAGTASVV
-287 NALNVGDLGSGKAAQ
+287 NALNVGDLGDGKAAT

-311 LAGSTRQDRGL
+311 LAGNTRQDRGL
-322 QAANNQL
+322 EAANTQL
-329 KNYAQAGSSRTVVL
+329 GNYAQAGSTRTVVL
-343 FTDGEPYYSN
+343 FTDGEPYWSG
-353 TSTST
+353 TGTTT

-365 QALKAKTA
+365 QALKTKKE
-373 DNPAT
+373 DNPET
-378 STVEGYGATVF
+378 SAVEGYGATVF

-396 TQGENSNVWKFMNYM
+396 THNGDNVWKFMNYM

-424 GSDFDK
+424 GSDFDSG
-430 NLNFYKDA
+430 LGFYKDA
-438 TSDTVDLTAVFTEI
+438 TSETVDLTAVFTEI
-452 ANQSGGSSTAL
+452 ASQAGGSSTAL

-477 ILPEGTNTDNV
+477 ILPENTDNDNI

-500 HMENG
+500 KIENG
-505 EYVFEEE
+505 EYKFEEE
-512 YLKDHTPANYTYKV
+512 YIKGNTPANYTYRV

-541 AGVNV
+541 ANVSV

-559 DYRSCFCGPIYKDN
+559 DYRSCFCGPIYKDG
-573 YDPAQHTAAENAD
+573 YDPKQHTAAENAD

-632 SALVPYISPTVSL
+632 NALVPYISPTVSL
-645 PVNIHITKKGLDAGE
+645 PVNIHITKKGLEAGE
-660 SAKFRIDRAVLPE
+660 SAKFKIERAILPE
-673 GDVNVTTLTDWHYVS
+673 GNVNVANLTDWHYVS
-688 TVFVTNSPNTH
+688 TVFVTKR
-699 QHTTAGD
+699 QGQTTD
-706 PIVKVIGLPANIEV
+706 PIVKIIGLPANVEV
-720 TEGTGESATTKQ
+720 KEGTGESATTQQ
-732 KNVVYRITEEPWSWS
+732 KDVVYRISEEPWSWS
-747 YDPQTAPQYTNTS
+747 YDPQTEPQYTNTS
-760 SVTNPFTFDNKKKD
+760 SITNPFSFDNKKKD
-774 NIDVQ
+774 NIDVL

-786 ATNIFKRGV
+786 ATNIFKSGV
-795 ATATG
+795 VT
-800 NALFDDSK
+800 NNVRYDDSK
-808 DNGR
+808 TNSR

>member
-1 MKKIYSIILTATALI
+1 MKQLYSIILTATAL
-16 LASPMVGAQNG
+16 LAISPMAGAQNR
-27 DATTYGEYSINGQ
+27 DATYGEWSINGQ
-40 ITDPNHGTI
+40 IKDLKYGTI
-49 LQWPKDN
+49 LAWPNNN
-56 GVHVDDGASFG
+56 GVHIDNGASFG
-67 YSKNISS
+67 YSKDISS

-93 TFVQTSVPADIVLV
+93 TFIQTSVPADIVLV

-114 CSYRGTDVDYF
+114 CNTRGNKTDYYVDVDYVSNH
-125 LDVNYVFNHI
+125 VNTG
-135 NSSNGAGSAKPFTY
+135 NGGLEPFTY
-149 RWINEYKNELY
+149 TNIHNNESVLY

-181 GTGGNTRYFLYYED
+181 GSGNNTKYYLYYTD

-207 VAGTTRPAGVT
+207 VAGTTRPDGVRGAST
-218 SNSATIYTGSLIHY
+218 TLFTGSLIHY
-232 RQKERIDALK
+232 RRQQRIDALRS
-242 TAVKAFIDVIDH
+242 AVNAFIDVIDH
-254 NDQYEDETNDK
+254 NDQYEDDTNDK
-265 PRGGRLGNRI
+265 PREGGRLGNRI
-275 SIVTFAGDTTIV
+275 SIITFASADNVTVV
-287 NALNVGDLGSGKAAQ
+287 NALNLGDLGSGKAAQ
-302 LKDKVDMIV
+302 LKNKVNSIR
-311 LAGSTRQDRGL
+311 LYSGTRQDEGL
-322 QAANNQL
+322 IAANTQL
-329 KNYAQAGSSRTVVL
+329 GNYAQAGSSRTVVL
-343 FTDGEPYYSN
+343 FTDGDPYAGNLSD
-353 TSTST
+353 TEI
-358 LYNNGIT
+358 YNYGLT
-365 QALKAKTA
+365 AALKAKTK
-373 DNPAT
+373 DDPET
-378 STVEGYGATVF
+378 STVEGYGATVY
-389 TVGLFSS
+389 TVGLFSQ
-396 TQGENSNVWKFMNYM
+396 TYGENTEIWRFMNYA

-477 ILPEGTNTDNV
+477 ILPDGTNTDNV

-512 YLKDHTPANYTYKV
+512 YLKGHTPASYTYRV
-526 LNANGTPTGDPIKVD
+526 LNDNGTPTGDPIKVD
-541 AGVNV
+541 ANVNV

-573 YDPAQHTAAENAD
+573 YDPSQHTDAENAD
-586 PANIKGY
+586 PANIKDY

-617 TNAAGSGI
+617 TNASGSGI

-645 PVNIHITKKGLDAGE
+645 PVNIHIKKTGLSDGE
-660 SAKFRIDRAVLPE
+660 SAKFRIERAILPE
-673 GDVNVTTLTDWHYVS
+673 GDVNVTTLTGWHYVS
-688 TVFVTNSPNTH
+688 TVFVTKRKG
-699 QHTTAGD
+699 TTGD
-706 PIVKVIGLPANIEV
+706 PIVKVIGLPADIDV
-720 TEGTGESATTKQ
+720 TEGEGDSATTQK

-747 YDPQTAPQYTNTS
+747 YDPQTAPQYTNTIS
-760 SVTNPFTFDNKKKD
+760 ITNPFTFDNKKKE
-774 NIDVQ
+774 NIDVLIK
-779 VRHAESK
+779 HAESK
-786 ATNIFKRGV
+786 ATNSFKPKADGSTV
-795 ATATG
+795 G
-800 NALFDDSK
+800 DVKYDDSK
-808 DNGR
+808 TNTRP

>member
-1 MKKIYSIILTATALI
+1 MKQLYSIILTATAL
-16 LASPMVGAQNG
+16 LAISPMAGAQNR
-27 DATTYGEYSINGQ
+27 DATYGEWSINGQ
-40 ITDPNHGTI
+40 IKDLKYGTI
-49 LQWPKDN
+49 LAWPNNN
-56 GVHVDDGASFG
+56 GVHIDNGASFG
-67 YSKNISS
+67 YSKDISS

-114 CSYRGTDVDYF
+114 CNTRGNKTDYYVDVDYVSNH
-125 LDVNYVFNHI
+125 VNTG
-135 NSSNGAGSAKPFTY
+135 NGGLEPFTY
-149 RWINEYKNELY
+149 TNIHNNESVLY

-181 GTGGNTRYFLYYED
+181 GSGNNTKYYLYYTD
-195 GGTKYYLNPNGT
+195 GGTKYYLNPNGS
-207 VAGTTRPAGVT
+207 VAGTTLPDGVRGAST
-218 SNSATIYTGSLIHY
+218 TLFTGSLIHY
-232 RQKERIDALK
+232 RRQQRIDALRS
-242 TAVKAFIDVIDH
+242 AVNAFIDVIDH
-254 NDQYEDETNDK
+254 NDQYEDDTNDK
-265 PRGGRLGNRI
+265 PREGGRLGNRI
-275 SIVTFAGDTTIV
+275 SIITFASADNVTVV
-287 NALNVGDLGSGKAAQ
+287 NALNLGDLGSGKAAQ
-302 LKDKVDMIV
+302 LKNKVNSIR
-311 LAGSTRQDRGL
+311 LYSGTRQDEGL
-322 QAANNQL
+322 IAANTQL
-329 KNYAQAGSSRTVVL
+329 GNYAQAGSSRTVVL
-343 FTDGEPYYSN
+343 FTDGDPYAGNLSD
-353 TSTST
+353 TEI
-358 LYNNGIT
+358 YNYGLT
-365 QALKAKTA
+365 AALKAKTK
-373 DNPAT
+373 DDPET
-378 STVEGYGATVF
+378 STVEGYGATVY
-389 TVGLFSS
+389 TVGLFSQ
-396 TQGENSNVWKFMNYM
+396 TYGENTEIWRFMNYA

-452 ANQSGGSSTAL
+452 ANQSGGSSTVL

-477 ILPEGTNTDNV
+477 ILPDGTNTDNV

-512 YLKDHTPANYTYKV
+512 YLKGHTPASYTYRV
-526 LNANGTPTGDPIKVD
+526 LNDNGTPTGDPIKVD
-541 AGVNV
+541 ANVNV

-573 YDPAQHTAAENAD
+573 YDPSQHTDAENAD
-586 PANIKGY
+586 PANIKDY

-617 TNAAGSGI
+617 TNASGSGI

-645 PVNIHITKKGLDAGE
+645 PVNIHIKKTGLSDGE
-660 SAKFRIDRAVLPE
+660 SAKFRIERAILPE
-673 GDVNVTTLTDWHYVS
+673 GDVNVTTLTGWHYVS
-688 TVFVTNSPNTH
+688 TVFVTKRKG
-699 QHTTAGD
+699 TTGD
-706 PIVKVIGLPANIEV
+706 PIVKVIGLPADIDV
-720 TEGTGESATTKQ
+720 TEGEGDSATTQK

-747 YDPQTAPQYTNTS
+747 YDPQTAPQYTNTIS
-760 SVTNPFTFDNKKKD
+760 ITNPFTFDNKKKE
-774 NIDVQ
+774 NIDVLIK
-779 VRHAESK
+779 HAESK
-786 ATNIFKRGV
+786 ATNSFKPKADGSTV
-795 ATATG
+795 G
-800 NALFDDSK
+800 DVKYDDSK
-808 DNGR
+808 TNTRP

>member
-1 MKKIYSIILTATALI
+1 MKQLYSIILTATAL
-16 LASPMVGAQNG
+16 LAISPMAGAQNR
-27 DATTYGEYSINGQ
+27 DATYGEWSINGQ
-40 ITDPNHGTI
+40 IKDLKYGTI
-49 LQWPKDN
+49 LAWPNNN
-56 GVHVDDGASFG
+56 GVHIDNGASFG
-67 YSKNISS
+67 YSKDISS

-93 TFVQTSVPADIVLV
+93 TFIQTSVPADIVLV

-114 CSYRGTDVDYF
+114 CNTRGNKTDYYVDVDYVSNH
-125 LDVNYVFNHI
+125 VNTG
-135 NSSNGAGSAKPFTY
+135 NGGLEPFTY
-149 RWINEYKNELY
+149 TNIHNNESVLY

-181 GTGGNTRYFLYYED
+181 GSGNNTKYYLYYTD
-195 GGTKYYLNPNGT
+195 GGTKYYLNPNGS
-207 VAGTTRPAGVT
+207 VAGTTRPDGVRGAST
-218 SNSATIYTGSLIHY
+218 TLFTGSLIHY
-232 RQKERIDALK
+232 RRQQRIDALRS
-242 TAVKAFIDVIDH
+242 AVNAFIDVIDH
-254 NDQYEDETNDK
+254 NDQYEDDTNDK
-265 PRGGRLGNRI
+265 PREGGRLGNRI
-275 SIVTFAGDTTIV
+275 SIITFASADNVTVV
-287 NALNVGDLGSGKAAQ
+287 NALNLGDLGSGKAAQ
-302 LKDKVDMIV
+302 LKNKVNSIR
-311 LAGSTRQDRGL
+311 LYSGTRQDEGL
-322 QAANNQL
+322 IAANTQL
-329 KNYAQAGSSRTVVL
+329 GNYAQAGSSRTVVL
-343 FTDGEPYYSN
+343 FTDGDPYAGNLSD
-353 TSTST
+353 TEI
-358 LYNNGIT
+358 YNYGLT
-365 QALKAKTA
+365 AALKAKTK
-373 DNPAT
+373 DDPET
-378 STVEGYGATVF
+378 STVEGYGATVY
-389 TVGLFSS
+389 TVGLFSQ
-396 TQGENSNVWKFMNYM
+396 TYGENTEIWRFMNYA

-477 ILPEGTNTDNV
+477 ILPDGTNTDNV

-512 YLKDHTPANYTYKV
+512 YLKGHTPASYTYRV
-526 LNANGTPTGDPIKVD
+526 LNDNGTPTGDPIKVD
-541 AGVNV
+541 ANVNV

-573 YDPAQHTAAENAD
+573 YDPSQHTDAENAD
-586 PANIKGY
+586 PANIKDY

-617 TNAAGSGI
+617 TNASGSGI

-645 PVNIHITKKGLDAGE
+645 PVNIHIKKTGLSDGE
-660 SAKFRIDRAVLPE
+660 SAKFRIERAILPE
-673 GDVNVTTLTDWHYVS
+673 GDVNVTTLTGWHYVS
-688 TVFVTNSPNTH
+688 TVFVTKRKG
-699 QHTTAGD
+699 TTGD
-706 PIVKVIGLPANIEV
+706 PIVKVIGLPADIDV
-720 TEGTGESATTKQ
+720 TEGEGDSATTQK

-747 YDPQTAPQYTNTS
+747 YDPQTAPQYTNTIS
-760 SVTNPFTFDNKKKD
+760 ITNPFTFDNKKKE
-774 NIDVQ
+774 NIDVLIK
-779 VRHAESK
+779 HAESK
-786 ATNIFKRGV
+786 ATNSFKPKADGSTV
-795 ATATG
+795 G
-800 NALFDDSK
+800 DVKYDDSK
-808 DNGR
+808 TNTRP

>member
-1 MKKIYSIILTATALI
+1 MKQLYSIILTATAL
-16 LASPMVGAQNG
+16 LAISPMAGAQNR
-27 DATTYGEYSINGQ
+27 DATYGEWSINGQ
-40 ITDPNHGTI
+40 IKDHKYGTI
-49 LQWPKDN
+49 LAWPNNN
-56 GVHVDDGASFG
+56 GVHIDDGASFG
-67 YSKNISS
+67 YSKDISS

-93 TFVQTSVPADIVLV
+93 TFIQTSVPADIVLV

-114 CSYRGTDVDYF
+114 CSYRGTEMGYF
-125 LDVNYVFNHI
+125 IDVNYVFNHI
-135 NSSNGAGSAKPFTY
+135 NSSNGAGSAKPFNY
-149 RWINEYKNELY
+149 RWINDNKSNLY

-174 QIGTETT
+174 PIGTETS
-181 GTGGNTRYFLYYED
+181 GSGNNTRYYLYYTD
-195 GGTKYYLNPNGT
+195 GSTKYYLNPNGT
-207 VAGTTRPAGVT
+207 VAGTDRPTGVT
-218 SNSATIYTGSLIHY
+218 GNTTTLYTGSLIHY

-242 TAVKAFIDVIDH
+242 TAVNAFIDVIDH
-254 NDQYEDETNDK
+254 NDQYEDATNDH
-265 PRGGRLGNRI
+265 PRASRLGNRI
-275 SIVTFAGDTTIV
+275 SIVTFAGSASVV
-287 NALNVGDLGSGKAAQ
+287 NALNVGDLGNGKAAD
-302 LKDKVDMIV
+302 LKDKVNMIT
-311 LAGSTRQDRGL
+311 LAGSTRQDLGL
-322 QAANNQL
+322 QTANTQL
-329 KNYAQAGSSRTVVL
+329 GNYAQAGSTRTVVL
-343 FTDGEPYYSN
+343 FTDGEPYYTN
-353 TSTST
+353 TSTTT

-389 TVGLFSS
+389 TVGLFS
-396 TQGENSNVWKFMNYM
+396 TTHGENSDVWKFMNYM

-417 ASSMTSP
+417 ASSMSSP
-424 GSDFDK
+424 GSDFNK

-452 ANQSGGSSTAL
+452 ANQSGGSSTVL

-477 ILPEGTNTDNV
+477 ILPDGTNTDNV

-512 YLKDHTPANYTYKV
+512 YLKGHTPANYTYKV

-541 AGVNV
+541 ANVNV

-573 YDPAQHTAAENAD
+573 YDPSQHTDEENAD

-617 TNAAGSGI
+617 TNATGSGI
-625 FITDGDQ
+625 FITDGDLT
-632 SALVPYISPTVSL
+632 ALVPYISPTVSL
-645 PVNIHITKKGLDAGE
+645 PVNIHITKTGLSDGE
-660 SAKFRIDRAVLPE
+660 SAKFKIERAILPE
-673 GDVNVTTLTDWHYVS
+673 GDVNVSTLTGWHYVS
-688 TVFVTNSPNTH
+688 TVFVTKRKG
-699 QHTTAGD
+699 TTGD
-706 PIVKVIGLPANIEV
+706 PIVKVIGLPANIDV
-720 TEGTGESATTKQ
+720 TEGEGESATTEK

-747 YDPQTAPQYTNTS
+747 YDPQTAPQYTNTINI
-760 SVTNPFTFDNKKKD
+760 VNPFTFDNKKKE
-774 NIDVQ
+774 NIDVLIK
-779 VRHAESK
+779 HAESK
-786 ATNIFKRGV
+786 ATNSFKPKADGSTV
-795 ATATG
+795 G
-800 NALFDDSK
+800 DVKYDDSK
-808 DNGR
+808 TNTRP

>member
-1 MKKIYSIILTATALI
+1 MKQLYSIILTATAL
-16 LASPMVGAQNG
+16 LAISPMAGAQNR
-27 DATTYGEYSINGQ
+27 DATYGEYSINGQ
-40 ITDPNHGTI
+40 IKDHKYGTI
-49 LQWPKDN
+49 LDWPKDN
-56 GVHVDDGASFG
+56 GVHIDDGASFG

-114 CSYRGTDVDYF
+114 CSYRGSDMGYF

-135 NSSNGAGSAKPFTY
+135 NSSNGAGEAKPFSY
-149 RWINEYKNELY
+149 KYINTYKNDLY
-160 YLAPGAENNATNRK
+160 YLAPGAENNAANRK

-181 GTGGNTRYFLYYED
+181 GGGNNTRYYLYYTD

-207 VAGTTRPAGVT
+207 VAGTDRPSGVT
-218 SNSATIYTGSLIHY
+218 GNTTTLYTGTLIHY

-242 TAVKAFIDVIDH
+242 TAVNAFIDVIDH
-254 NDQYEDETNDK
+254 NDQYEDSTNDH
-265 PRGGRLGNRI
+265 PREGGRLGNRI
-275 SIVTFAGDTTIV
+275 SIVTFAGTASVV
-287 NALNVGDLGSGKAAQ
+287 NALNVGDLGSGKAAE
-302 LKDKVDMIV
+302 LKDKVNKIV

-322 QAANNQL
+322 EQANSQFGS
-329 KNYAQAGSSRTVVL
+329 YAQAGSTRTVVL

-353 TSTST
+353 TSTTT

-365 QALKAKTA
+365 QAKKAKTA
-373 DNPAT
+373 DNPTT

-396 TQGENSNVWKFMNYM
+396 THGENSDVWKFMNYM

-417 ASSMTSP
+417 AESMSSP

-430 NLNFYKDA
+430 NLKFYKDA
-438 TSDTVDLTAVFTEI
+438 TSDTVDLTAVFKEI
-452 ANQSGGSSTAL
+452 AEQSGGSSTAL

-477 ILPEGTNTDNV
+477 ILPDDTDTDNIS
-488 ASVVKLFFAKLD
+488 SVVKLFFAKLEKI
-500 HMENG
+500 ENG
-505 EYVFEEE
+505 EYKFYEE
-512 YLKDHTPANYTYKV
+512 YLKGHTPADYTYKV

-541 AGVNV
+541 ANVNV

-573 YDPAQHTAAENAD
+573 YDPSQHTAAENAD

-617 TNAAGSGI
+617 TNASGSGI

-632 SALVPYISPTVSL
+632 NALVPYISPTVSL
-645 PVNIHITKKGLDAGE
+645 PVNIHITKTGLSDGE
-660 SAKFRIDRAVLPE
+660 SAKFKIERAILPE
-673 GDVNVTTLTDWHYVS
+673 GDVNVTTLTGWHYVS
-688 TVFVTNSPNTH
+688 TVFVTKRKGST
-699 QHTTAGD
+699 GD
-706 PIVKVIGLPANIEV
+706 PIVKVIGLPANIDV
-720 TEGTGESATTKQ
+720 TEGEGESATTEQ
-732 KNVVYRITEEPWSWS
+732 KNLVYRITEEPWSWS
-747 YDPQTAPQYTNTS
+747 YDPQTAPQYTNTMS
-760 SVTNPFTFDNKKKD
+760 IVNPFTFGNKKKD
-774 NIDVQ
+774 NIDVLI
-779 VRHAESK
+779 RHAESK
-786 ATNIFKRGV
+786 ATNIFKSGV
-795 ATATG
+795 VT
-800 NALFDDSK
+800 NNVRYDDSK
-808 DNGR
+808 TNSR

>member
-1 MKKIYSIILTATALI
+1 MKKIYSIILTATAL
-16 LASPMVGAQNG
+16 LAFSPMAGAQG
-27 DATTYGEYSINGQ
+27 QYSIDGQ
-40 ITDPNHGTI
+40 IKDPKDHTTT
-49 LQWPKDN
+49 LKWPKDN

-114 CSYRGTDVDYF
+114 CSYRGTDMDYF

-135 NSSNGAGSAKPFTY
+135 NSSNGAGEAKPFNY
-149 RWINEYKNELY
+149 KYINQYKSNLY
-160 YLAPGAENNATNRK
+160 YLAPGAENNAANRK
-174 QIGTETT
+174 QIGTETS
-181 GTGGNTRYFLYYED
+181 GSGNNTKYYLYYED
-195 GGTKYYLNPNGT
+195 GGTKYYLNPDGT

-218 SNSATIYTGSLIHY
+218 GNTTTLYAGILVHY
-232 RQKERIDALK
+232 RQRERIDALK

-254 NDQYEDETNDK
+254 NDEYEDDDDDDPTNDK
-265 PRGGRLGNRI
+265 QRDSRLGNRI
-275 SIVTFAGDTTIV
+275 SIITFAGTASVV
-287 NALNVGDLGSGKAAQ
+287 NALNVGDLGDGKAAT
-302 LKDKVDMIV
+302 LKDKVDKIV
-311 LAGSTRQDRGL
+311 LAGNTRQDRGL
-322 QAANNQL
+322 EAANTQL
-329 KNYAQAGSSRTVVL
+329 GTYAQAGSTRTVVL
-343 FTDGEPYYSN
+343 FTDGEPYWSG
-353 TSTST
+353 TSTNT

-365 QALKAKTA
+365 QALKTKTE
-373 DNPAT
+373 DNPST

-396 TQGENSNVWKFMNYM
+396 THNGDNVWKFMNYM
-411 SSNAPS
+411 SSNAPT

-424 GSDFDK
+424 GSDFDSG
-430 NLNFYKDA
+430 LGYYKDA
-438 TSDTVDLTAVFTEI
+438 TSETVDLTAVFTEI
-452 ANQSGGSSTAL
+452 ASQAGGSSTAL

-477 ILPEGTNTDNV
+477 ILPNGTNNDNI

-500 HMENG
+500 KIENG
-505 EYVFEEE
+505 EYKFEEE
-512 YLKDHTPANYTYKV
+512 YIKGHTPANYTYRV

-541 AGVNV
+541 ANVGV

-559 DYRSCFCGPIYKDN
+559 DYRSCFCGPIYKDG
-573 YDPAQHTAAENAD
+573 YDPKQHTAAENAD

-632 SALVPYISPTVSL
+632 NALVPYISPTVSL
-645 PVNIHITKKGLDAGE
+645 PVNIHITKTGLEPGE
-660 SAKFRIDRAVLPE
+660 SAKFKIERAILPE
-673 GDVNVTTLTDWHYVS
+673 GNVNVANLTDWHYVS
-688 TVFVTNSPNTH
+688 TVFVTKR
-699 QHTTAGD
+699 QGQTTE
-706 PIVKVIGLPANIEV
+706 PIVKVIGLPANVEV
-720 TEGTGESATTKQ
+720 KEGTGESATTQQ
-732 KNVVYRITEEPWSWS
+732 KDVVYRITEEPWSWS
-747 YDPQTAPQYTNTS
+747 YDPQTDPQYTNTS
-760 SVTNPFTFDNKKKD
+760 SITNPFTFDNKKKD
-774 NIDVQ
+774 NIDVL

-786 ATNIFKRGV
+786 ATNIFKSGV
-795 ATATG
+795 VT
-800 NALFDDSK
+800 NNVRYDDSK
-808 DNGR
+808 TNSR